1 MTILFGLLVTHVEL
15 AMGGMQM
22 LANEKLK
29 FDFILA
35 NINSPDVQAFKLL
48 QLAVSMNTPIISKSN
63 LFNLDLYKLINWCH
77 TNYIFCS

>member
-1 MTILFGLLVTHVEL
+1 
-15 AMGGMQM
+15 M

-63 LFNLDLYKLINWCH
+63 LFNLDLYKLIN
-77 TNYIFCS
+77 